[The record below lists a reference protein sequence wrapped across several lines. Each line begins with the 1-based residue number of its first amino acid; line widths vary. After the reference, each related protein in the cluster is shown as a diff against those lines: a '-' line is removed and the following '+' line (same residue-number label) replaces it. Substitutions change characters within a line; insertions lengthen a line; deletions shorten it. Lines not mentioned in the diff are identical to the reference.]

1 MSSTVSVQKAIQWRR
16 SLMTSEVCNGEVH
29 IFHVRTVMHSSSVTR
44 NCKHMGHD
52 KKKSETGH
60 LSESNE
66 EGTA

>member
-1 MSSTVSVQKAIQWRR
+1 MSSTVSVQKAIQWHG